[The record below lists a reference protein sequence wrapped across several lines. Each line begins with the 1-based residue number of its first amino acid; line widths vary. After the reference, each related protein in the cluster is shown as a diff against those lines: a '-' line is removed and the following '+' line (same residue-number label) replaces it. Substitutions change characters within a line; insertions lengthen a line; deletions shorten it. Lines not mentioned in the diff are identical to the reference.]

1 MLNTNAT
8 IEDVYRLALPPAT
21 RLLTGREVLS
31 RQVSWACSLRPSPP
45 AFPKLEGNEL
55 ALIDMDDLRQLDPK
69 MRLER
74 VVRSLESA
82 RIAAV
87 AVAGDVSHAA
97 VDAAQAARLALFRL
111 PEDAPLIQIERAVIR
126 LIVDRSGYI
135 AQRSSELQRELNQIR
150 ARRWRTPQDRSPR
163 TRLRPSAHRAV
174 ARRWNPRRPC
184 RAGGLGRRRVA

>member
-82 RIAAV
+82 RIAAESPWR
-87 AVAGDVSHAA
+87 AM
-97 VDAAQAARLALFRL
+97 LAMPPSTQRRL
-111 PEDAPLIQIERAVIR
+111 P
-126 LIVDRSGYI
+126 G
-135 AQRSSELQRELNQIR
+135 
-150 ARRWRTPQDRSPR
+150 
-163 TRLRPSAHRAV
+163 
-174 ARRWNPRRPC
+174 
-184 RAGGLGRRRVA
+184 